1 MRVWNNHVLEE
12 YGSLRNL
19 GVDWTRQLLHVS
31 HKQASFIFNLIL
43 VTGVYVAATL
53 LIIVILGIREYKKRK
68 SVKPK
73 SVALIVGER
82 GSGKTAMLNLIAVM
96 HQAKVIDTS
105 TTEEAVIKI
114 EVNADTEMALEDL
127 SVVLLKDSLEDISTS
142 RSLNRFLSTATCL
155 LVVVDGTHP
164 KTHEIAV
171 FLSDLF
177 NNSRFLQNP
186 LPILLCVN
194 KSDRNG
200 AVHSTSL
207 YYAVQK
213 EVGCLQNA
221 EADYEFRKYSPCT
234 IDCCNCSVTEHSI
247 RTVDDFLMSAV
258 Y

>member
-1 MRVWNNHVLEE
+1 M
-12 YGSLRNL
+12 
-19 GVDWTRQLLHVS
+19 
-31 HKQASFIFNLIL
+31 
-43 VTGVYVAATL
+43 
-53 LIIVILGIREYKKRK
+53 ILGIREYKKRK

-82 GSGKTAMLNLIAVM
+82 GSGKTAMLNLVRVEKSTRFQIAVM

-105 TTEEAVIKI
+105 ITEEAVIKI

-127 SVVLLKDSLEDISTS
+127 SVVQLKDSLEDISTS

-194 KSDRNG
+194 KSDRKG

>member
-1 MRVWNNHVLEE
+1 M
-12 YGSLRNL
+12 
-19 GVDWTRQLLHVS
+19 
-31 HKQASFIFNLIL
+31 
-43 VTGVYVAATL
+43 
-53 LIIVILGIREYKKRK
+53 ILGIREYKKRK

-82 GSGKTAMLNLIAVM
+82 GSGKTAMLNLVRVEKSTHFQIAVM

-142 RSLNRFLSTATCL
+142 RSLNRFLSTAACL

-194 KSDRNG
+194 KSDRKG

>member
-1 MRVWNNHVLEE
+1 M
-12 YGSLRNL
+12 
-19 GVDWTRQLLHVS
+19 
-31 HKQASFIFNLIL
+31 
-43 VTGVYVAATL
+43 
-53 LIIVILGIREYKKRK
+53 ILGIREYKKRK
-68 SVKPK
+68 SMKPK
-73 SVALIVGER
+73 SVVLIVGER
-82 GSGKTAMLNLIAVM
+82 GSGKTAMLNLVRVEKSTHFQIAVM
-96 HQAKVIDTS
+96 HPAKVIDTS

-127 SVVLLKDSLEDISTS
+127 SVVQLKDSLDDISTS

-194 KSDRNG
+194 KSDRKG

>member
-1 MRVWNNHVLEE
+1 M
-12 YGSLRNL
+12 
-19 GVDWTRQLLHVS
+19 
-31 HKQASFIFNLIL
+31 
-43 VTGVYVAATL
+43 
-53 LIIVILGIREYKKRK
+53 ILGIREYKKRK

-82 GSGKTAMLNLIAVM
+82 GSGKTAMLNLVRVEESTHFQIAVM

-105 TTEEAVIKI
+105 TTEEVVIKI

-194 KSDRNG
+194 NSDRKG
-200 AVHSTSL
+200 VVHSTSL

>member
-1 MRVWNNHVLEE
+1 M
-12 YGSLRNL
+12 
-19 GVDWTRQLLHVS
+19 
-31 HKQASFIFNLIL
+31 
-43 VTGVYVAATL
+43 
-53 LIIVILGIREYKKRK
+53 ILGIREYKKRK

-82 GSGKTAMLNLIAVM
+82 GSGKTAMLNLVRVEKSTHFQIAVM

-127 SVVLLKDSLEDISTS
+127 SVVQLKDSLEDISTS

-194 KSDRNG
+194 KSDRKG

>member
-1 MRVWNNHVLEE
+1 M
-12 YGSLRNL
+12 
-19 GVDWTRQLLHVS
+19 
-31 HKQASFIFNLIL
+31 IL
-43 VTGVYVAATL
+43 V
-53 LIIVILGIREYKKRK
+53 IREYKKRK

-82 GSGKTAMLNLIAVM
+82 GSGKTAMLNLVRVEKSTHFQIAVM

-155 LVVVDGTHP
+155 LVVVDGTHS

>member
-1 MRVWNNHVLEE
+1 
-12 YGSLRNL
+12 
-19 GVDWTRQLLHVS
+19 
-31 HKQASFIFNLIL
+31 
-43 VTGVYVAATL
+43 
-53 LIIVILGIREYKKRK
+53 VILGIREYKKRK

-82 GSGKTAMLNLIAVM
+82 GSGKTAMLNLVRVEESTHFQIAVM

-127 SVVLLKDSLEDISTS
+127 SVVQLKDSLEDISTS

-194 KSDRNG
+194 KSDRKG
-200 AVHSTSL
+200 AVHSASL
-207 YYAVQK
+207 YYAIQK

>member
-1 MRVWNNHVLEE
+1 M
-12 YGSLRNL
+12 
-19 GVDWTRQLLHVS
+19 
-31 HKQASFIFNLIL
+31 
-43 VTGVYVAATL
+43 
-53 LIIVILGIREYKKRK
+53 ILGIREYKKRK

-82 GSGKTAMLNLIAVM
+82 GSGKTAMLNLVRVEESAHFQIAVM

-105 TTEEAVIKI
+105 ITEEAVIKI

-194 KSDRNG
+194 KSDRKG

>member
-1 MRVWNNHVLEE
+1 M
-12 YGSLRNL
+12 
-19 GVDWTRQLLHVS
+19 
-31 HKQASFIFNLIL
+31 
-43 VTGVYVAATL
+43 
-53 LIIVILGIREYKKRK
+53 ILGIREYKKRK

-82 GSGKTAMLNLIAVM
+82 GSGKTAMLNLVHVEESAHFQIAVM

-127 SVVLLKDSLEDISTS
+127 SVVQLKDSLEDISTS

-194 KSDRNG
+194 KSDRKG
-200 AVHSTSL
+200 AVHSASL
-207 YYAVQK
+207 YYAIQK